1 MKIGFLFNHY
11 LSYQVQHGA
20 PYAFQLSRIRPDY
33 EVEILCSTDE
43 AVEEAKK
50 IERLYPGSNCSIR
63 NLGNSVVTKVI
74 SSVIRTVK
82 IGIRTVKIA
91 ARSLT
96 RGGKRASSSDA
107 DYAGRVSAVR
117 SIFESPGKKSNA
129 PNYRYFRR
137 AMLLANLPRLSSF
150 DALVA
155 PEKFF
160 LYLKSFPGFRDV
172 KFIGVR
178 HGAGD
183 RPMPPLNKGKAKFDG
198 LLVPGRAYFDRYKDQ
213 IPDGCCEIVGY
224 PKFEIIEQTR
234 PEVPRLFSNDLPTV
248 LYTPHF
254 NPEQSSWIG
263 AGRDVLSFFAERD
276 DLNLI
281 FAPHIRLF
289 QRLEYSGG
297 VSLNEFRDRPN
308 ILIDTGSES
317 SIDMTYTRAADI
329 YLGDVSSQVYEFV
342 FHRRRP
348 CVFLNLHS
356 FDASEMQFWRFGPV
370 IDGVADLADALLLAE
385 QNFLEVYQGQ
395 QDDLVEAAFSA
406 SDTPPSQRGAE
417 AIVRIL
423 GIHQTASEPLDRGA
437 HTAA

>member
-1 MKIGFLFNHY
+1 MKVGFLFNHY

-43 AVEEAKK
+43 AVEEAEK
-50 IERLYPGSNCSIR
+50 IGRLYPGSKCSIR
-63 NLGNSVVTKVI
+63 NLGSSLVTKII
-74 SSVIRTVK
+74 SK
-82 IGIRTVKIA
+82 GIRTIMIA
-91 ARSLT
+91 ARSLS
-96 RGGKRASSSDA
+96 RGVAYAVSSDA
-107 DYAGRVSAVR
+107 DYAAKFSAAR
-117 SIFESPGKKSNA
+117 ALCQFQDKNSNA

-137 AMLLANLPRLSSF
+137 AMLLANFHRLLSF

-155 PEKFF
+155 PEKLF
-160 LYLKSFPGFRDV
+160 LILKSVPGFRDV

-183 RPMPPLNKGKAKFDG
+183 RPMPALNKGEARFDG
-198 LLVPGRAYFDRYKDQ
+198 LLVPGQAYFDRYKDQ
-213 IPDGCCEIVGY
+213 IPDGCCEIAGY
-224 PKFEIIEQTR
+224 PKFEIIERIR
-234 PEVPRLFSNDLPTV
+234 PEVPRLFPNDLPTV
-248 LYTPHF
+248 LYAPHF

-263 AGRDVLSFFAERD
+263 AGRDVLEFFAERD
-276 DLNLI
+276 DYNLI

-297 VSLNEFRDRPN
+297 ISLNGFRDRPN

-342 FHRRRP
+342 YHRRRP
-348 CVFLNLHS
+348 CVFLDLHG
-356 FDASEMQFWRFGPV
+356 FGASEMPFWRFGPV
-370 IDGVADLADALLLAE
+370 IDNVADLAGALIQAE
-385 QNFLEVYQGQ
+385 QNFVETYKGQ
-395 QDDLVEAAFSA
+395 QDHLVEVAFST
-406 SDTPPSQRGAE
+406 SDTPPSRRGAE

-423 GIHQTASEPLDRGA
+423 ESYQRS
-437 HTAA
+437 